1 MEQHYSFE
9 GYEKTNMARACGRDL
24 PISMKHAMEI
34 CSLLKKK
41 RLSDAKKILERVVQF
56 KQAVP
61 FKRFTNG
68 YGHKPGMCAGAYPIK
83 ASTMILELLNSV
95 ESNAQQKGLHTGDLS
110 IIHFRAQKGSRT
122 MHPSRFRGRRMK
134 VTHVEVVVREV
145 AASEK
150 KTERKTEG
158 KKEIKTV
165 KKQETQAIETKATVT
180 PKTATLTPPVQH
192 PQPTSHNPQH
202 QRGPQ

>member
-9 GYEKTNMARACGRDL
+9 GYEKANMARAFGRDL
-24 PISMKHAMEI
+24 PISMKNAMEL
-34 CSLLKKK
+34 CSMLKNK
-41 RLSDAKKILERVVQF
+41 RLSDAKKILERVVKF

-68 YGHKPGMCAGAYPIK
+68 LGHKPGMCAGAYPIK

-122 MHPSRFRGRRMK
+122 MHPSRFRRRMK

-150 KTERKTEG
+150 KTEG
-158 KKEIKTV
+158 KKETKKV
-165 KKQETQAIETKATVT
+165 KRQETKATVAPQTT
-180 PKTATLTPPVQH
+180 PSIPHVPPSQSPTH
-192 PQPTSHNPQH
+192 SPQPK
-202 QRGPQ
+202 RGPQ

>member
-9 GYEKTNMARACGRDL
+9 GYEKANMARACGRDL

-34 CSLLKKK
+34 CSMLRNK
-41 RLSDAKKILERVVQF
+41 RLSDAKKILERVVKF

-83 ASTMILELLNSV
+83 ASTMILELLSSV

-134 VTHVEVVVREV
+134 ATHVEVVVREV

-150 KTERKTEG
+150 KIEGKIEGKREG
-158 KKEIKTV
+158 KKTV
-165 KKQETQAIETKATVT
+165 KTQEGKNQINNSQPVT
-180 PKTATLTPPVQH
+180 HQ
-192 PQPTSHNPQH
+192 PQPK
-202 QRGPQ
+202 RGPQ

>member
-34 CSLLKKK
+34 CSMLKNK

-134 VTHVEVVVREV
+134 ATHVEVVVREV

-150 KTERKTEG
+150 KTEGKIGKSEG
-158 KKEIKTV
+158 KKETKTTV
-165 KKQETQAIETKATVT
+165 APKVQRLQPAINA
-180 PKTATLTPPVQH
+180 
-192 PQPTSHNPQH
+192 PQPTTHSSQSHTPQPK
-202 QRGPQ
+202 RGPQ